1 MLKQLV
7 KKTLDELLP
16 TLKGEMLNDLLSHLG
31 GIYKMDPKA
40 QYMIIVKDDET
51 AQQLV
56 QALNERFDPESRIVV
71 LAAEDVNLIQ
81 ITKRRS

>member
-1 MLKQLV
+1 MLKKLV
-7 KKTLDELLP
+7 KKALDDLLP
-16 TLKGEMLNDLLSHLG
+16 TLKGELYMDLISHLQ
-31 GIYKMDPKA
+31 GIYKVDPKS

-56 QALNERFDPESRIVV
+56 QALNESFDPQSRIVV
-71 LAAEDVNLIQ
+71 LAAEDVNLIE